1 MKNEKLF
8 HEKRE
13 KLADARY
20 TIDKFDK
27 VPESCKLKKCRWIKW
42 CATPAKN
49 LIYATVADFT
59 DHRPADKA
67 QKEGLENKFIQPREI
82 ESIGT
87 FAGGIAHDFNNI
99 LTAIMGYTE
108 LAMDNASEPDKVR
121 QNLKKALMASTRA
134 RDLVN
139 QIITFSRQ
147 TDKKFTPIKFNFA
160 IIESLWMLRPM
171 IPSNI
176 KIRQNLNVP
185 AMVMADPTQ
194 IHQAM
199 MNLCSNAVHAMTE
212 EGGELDV
219 RLEKSIIYGD
229 TNAHDPDLPAGSYVK
244 LTISDTGQGM
254 PPEVMKRIFEPY
266 FTTKESGHGRGLG
279 LSVVH
284 GIVKSHGGVIT
295 CLSTPGKGTTF
306 VMYFP
311 EMQSGKE
318 TIGTIEETSLPTGT
332 ERILFIDDE
341 QVIVNLAEEMLRKLG
356 YDVVAKT
363 SSVEALELFQ
373 ENPDKFDLIITDMSM
388 PAMTGDSLAQNILG
402 LRSDIP
408 IILCTG
414 YSKDITE
421 EKAQSI
427 GIREFI
433 MKPVEMRVM
442 AETIRKVLD

>member
-8 HEKRE
+8 YEKRE
-13 KLADARY
+13 KLAGARY
-20 TIDKFDK
+20 LIGKFDK
-27 VPESCKLKKCRWIKW
+27 VPVSCKLKKCRWIKW
-42 CATPAKN
+42 CATPAEN

-59 DHRPADKA
+59 DHEPADET
-67 QKEGLENKFIQPREI
+67 QKERLENKFIQPREI
-82 ESIGT
+82 ESIEK

-108 LAMDNASEPDKVR
+108 LAIDNASEPDKVK

-147 TDKKFTPIKFNFA
+147 ADKKFTPIKFNFA

-171 IPSNI
+171 IPTNI
-176 KIRQNLNVP
+176 KIRQNLKVP

-194 IHQAM
+194 IHQVM
-199 MNLCSNAVHAMTE
+199 MNLCSNAVHAMVE
-212 EGGELDV
+212 GGGELDV
-219 RLEKSIIYGD
+219 SLEKSIIYGD
-229 TNAHDPDLPAGSYVK
+229 ANAHDPDLPAGSYVK

-254 PPEVMKRIFEPY
+254 PPEVMKRIFDPY
-266 FTTKESGHGRGLG
+266 FTTKELGRGRGLG

-284 GIVKSHGGVIT
+284 GIVKSHGGAIT
-295 CLSTPGKGTTF
+295 CMSTPGEGTSF
-306 VMYFP
+306 VIYLP
-311 EMQSGKE
+311 EIESGKE
-318 TIGTIEETSLPTGT
+318 TIETLEDKALPTGT

-341 QVIVNLAEEMLRKLG
+341 QVIVNLAEEMLSKLG

-388 PAMTGDSLAQNILG
+388 PAMTGESLAQNILG

-421 EKAQSI
+421 EKAKSI
-427 GIREFI
+427 GIREFM
-433 MKPVEMRVM
+433 MKPVEMMVM